1 METLKSTFKN
11 LEELEAAVGK
21 EIAVSE
27 WCSIEQDRIDTFA
40 KVTEDEQWIHVD
52 PAKAK
57 EHSPYKDTIAHGF
70 LVLSLI
76 PKFSYATVKV
86 EGAKMGVNYGCNK
99 VRFMNAT
106 KVNSNIRG
114 RATLKELER
123 IEGGARYVTTW
134 TIELEGQS
142 KPACVAD
149 CVSIVYV

>member
-1 METLKSTFKN
+1 MDIVKSTFKN

-21 EIAVSE
+21 EIAVSD
-27 WCSIEQDRIDTFA
+27 WCTIAQDRIDTFA

-52 PAKAK
+52 PTKAK
-57 EHSPYKDTIAHGF
+57 EHSPYGDTIAHGF

-76 PKFSYATVKV
+76 PKFSYSTVNI

-106 KVNSNIRG
+106 KVGSKIRG
-114 RATLKELER
+114 RASLKSFEK
-123 IEGGARYVTTW
+123 IENGAKYVTTW
-134 TIELEGQS
+134 TIELEGQT

-149 CVSIVYV
+149 CVSLVYV